1 MILSALFT
9 AVGINLGLC
18 ILFLVLYSIL
28 RNLPGNARV
37 YAPRLVA
44 EGEAQQRAS
53 FDIERLVPSA
63 GWVRRAWKLSEDEL
77 LSVSGLD
84 AVIFMRIFVFNLKV
98 FSIAGAIGIF
108 ILLPI
113 NYEGDQLHSIDFGNL
128 PNESLD
134 KFTISNVKNGSNWLW
149 AHFSAAYVMTA
160 VVCYLLYSEYEYV
173 SSKRLAYF
181 DASKPQPHHFTV
193 LVRGIPRCTAGNFS
207 GSVESFFSEIH
218 SSTYLT
224 HIMVRQTSKLR
235 RLVVD
240 AENMYRRLT
249 RLKSQQDAQQRNM
262 CLPGFLGLFR
272 QDVNSVDKYEKK
284 LEDLE
289 ENLRIEQSDVS
300 LIGQEVPAAF
310 VCFRSRYSAAMAIH
324 IQQSVNPIQWV
335 TEQAPEPRDV
345 YWPFFSTSF
354 LRRWISKLVVF
365 IASVVLTIIFLIP
378 VAFVQGLANLDKL
391 EILFPF
397 LTSIL
402 TITFVSQV
410 ITGYLP
416 SLILHLFLTLV
427 PPVMKVFSTM
437 QGYIS
442 HSEIEKSACSKMILF
457 TIWNAFF
464 AIVLSGSVASQAEIF
479 LDPKHIPERLA
490 VAVPAQATF
499 FITYV
504 MTSGWTNLS
513 SEVTRMKPL
522 VGDFIERHFSKCC
535 GGEFTVPSLPYHR
548 QIPAILFFGLLG
560 IAYFLLAPLIL
571 PFLMVYFFLGF
582 IVYRNQILNVY
593 VPKYETAG
601 KFWPMVHNSSI
612 FALVLMQLIA
622 IGIFGLKKLPTASTL
637 TVPLPVLTLLFN
649 EYCRKRF
656 LPNFYVYSAESL
668 IKKDREEQNDPAMP
682 GFLSNLASAYRDPA
696 MEPVRRTEEAEQ
708 GLSTPFLS
716 SGGA

>member
-113 NYEGDQLHSIDFGNL
+113 NYEGNQLHSIDFGNL

-193 LVRGIPRCTAGNFS
+193 LVRGIPRCTAGNYS

-235 RLVVD
+235 RLV
-240 AENMYRRLT
+240 
-249 RLKSQQDAQQRNM
+249 
-262 CLPGFLGLFR
+262 
-272 QDVNSVDKYEKK
+272 
-284 LEDLE
+284 DLE

-300 LIGQEVPAAF
+300 LTGQEVPAAF

-696 MEPVRRTEEAEQ
+696 MKPVRRTEEAEQ